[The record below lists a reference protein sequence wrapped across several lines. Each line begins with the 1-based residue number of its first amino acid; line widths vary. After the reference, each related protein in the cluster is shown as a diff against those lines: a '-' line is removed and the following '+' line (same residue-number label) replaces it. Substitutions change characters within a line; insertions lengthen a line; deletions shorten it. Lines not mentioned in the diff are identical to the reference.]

1 MLCCVV
7 SLSFICFCVVLM
19 VKPPPLQLLFLR
31 YTQSIR
37 RGRKSMTWDVSCMGV
52 PLSLQT
58 LPLFGSLKRGGRN
71 STVQRLVSRDIFAL
85 RFRHKLILKY

>member
-1 MLCCVV
+1 
-7 SLSFICFCVVLM
+7 
-19 VKPPPLQLLFLR
+19 
-31 YTQSIR
+31 
-37 RGRKSMTWDVSCMGV
+37 MGL

-85 RFRHKLILKY
+85 HFPHKLIVKLRD